1 MPLSFIRPRSAL
13 PGSQNQS
20 FDILYEAEFFKRRPF
35 VQAESIRMQNIHPT
49 SGASKAKPSAVGDA
63 QNVYHLRVDLY
74 CIRYPR
80 VNLRTTQ
87 TSPASGGPFLFGVQE
102 PFLFS
107 GRGRKEKWVL
117 ICAGHHLY
125 TVKSAKN
132 RTMLSHR
139 PVFRARRFEA
149 QRSGFK
155 SGTKNN
161 AAGRCRTVCGAA

>member
-20 FDILYEAEFFKRRPF
+20 FDILDILYEAEFFKKRRPF

-107 GRGRKEKWVL
+107 GRSRKEKWVL

-125 TVKSAKN
+125 TVKKRKKQDDAFTPSCFS
-132 RTMLSHR
+132 LS
-139 PVFRARRFEA
+139 PI
-149 QRSGFK
+149 
-155 SGTKNN
+155 
-161 AAGRCRTVCGAA
+161 